1 MKGLKNYHIIIAKS
15 NEYLKMKNYCFRH
28 WKMFFSAIIVC
39 AAVMVISPIQ
49 AQNSNSPLKTIIIDA
64 GHGLPDPG
72 ARGSYS
78 NESDIALAI
87 AQKLYNKLRDSLPQ
101 CRILMTRTDRNL
113 PGGLRDKDE
122 ANRWRAKF
130 ANENHGN
137 LFICIHCNDVNPIHH
152 SEIVGHRTKVYYTGH
167 GKKRRRHTRHVPI
180 YKYWTTP
187 NPVVGTETYVWGVN
201 KNESKQKFIQ
211 DNQDSSE
218 LMGES
223 VDSSNDYFTTSEE
236 KILAALRAKKYF
248 ARSLLFASLIQNEY
262 IKEGRASRGV
272 KQRETGIW
280 VLHAT
285 AMPSILTE
293 VGFISNPKEED
304 YLNSQSGQDE
314 ISGAIL
320 RAVIKYKK
328 QIDSGIIK
336 STD

>member
-15 NEYLKMKNYCFRH
+15 KGRFKMKNFYWRYH
-28 WKMFFSAIIVC
+28 NIFFSAVIVC
-39 AAVMVISPIQ
+39 MGTMICLPVR
-49 AQNSNSPLKTIIIDA
+49 AQNANSPLKTIIIDA

-72 ARGSYS
+72 ARGAYS

-87 AQKLYNKLRDSLPQ
+87 AQKLYKKLTDSLPE
-101 CRILMTRTDRNL
+101 CKILMTRTNRNL
-113 PGGLRDKDE
+113 PGGLQDKDE

-152 SEIVGHRTKVYYTGH
+152 SEVVGHRTRVYYTGR
-167 GKKRRRHTRHVPI
+167 GRSRKRHTRHIPI

-201 KNESKQKFIQ
+201 KNDSKQKFIQ

-248 ARSLLFASLIQNEY
+248 ARSLLFANLIENEY
-262 IKEGRASRGV
+262 ISEGRTSRGV
-272 KQRETGIW
+272 KQREKGIW

-293 VGFISNPKEED
+293 VGFLSNPKEED
-304 YLNSQSGQDE
+304 YLNSQSGQDQV
-314 ISGAIL
+314 SGAIL

-328 QIDSGIIK
+328 QLDTGIIK